1 MKAKKSAAR
10 LSLGVAMRRRRL
22 AEATSAF
29 CGTADIAGLTIG
41 STRSRMTLIGLID
54 RFGPSVLTS
63 RKEALG
69 TDGRHTPPHRRVLAS
84 EELFL
89 GGGMRWRGFVQT
101 VVLSTALPPMVRA
114 Q

>member
-54 RFGPSVLTS
+54 RFGPSVLTLVG
-63 RKEALG
+63 K
-69 TDGRHTPPHRRVLAS
+69 RHWKL
-84 EELFL
+84 
-89 GGGMRWRGFVQT
+89 
-101 VVLSTALPPMVRA
+101 TAATLHPTA
-114 Q
+114 GC